1 MAAERKFPADP
12 CLGTF
17 WSDQPVKQGDVQDI
31 REVEENLLSHKE
43 ERPKPGNLTEK
54 EHPVRKKKET
64 TIEIVRQSIQQ

>member
-1 MAAERKFPADP
+1 M
-12 CLGTF
+12 
-17 WSDQPVKQGDVQDI
+17 KQGDVQDI

-43 ERPKPGNLTEK
+43 ERPKPENLTEE